1 MRSSWSTTGLE
12 MGAWHGFGNTCPGS
26 ALSRT
31 GRIAG
36 SVRRETKASGSAAVQ
51 GIRISRGRHV
61 LILDIDTVPQPGSLD
76 TLLQTACDHPAAG
89 VVAPRLV
96 GLDGQLQLSARRFP
110 TVLSKILRQRAQLH
124 TQGYL
129 ASENLAHWSH
139 DHLRYVD
146 YVIGAAQLLNR
157 DALAEIG
164 LFDERIF
171 YGPEDVDLCLR
182 MWQGPVPANVAGGLA
197 RCVPAGCNDPACR
210 AADDPIR
217 EGLLLTNRY
226 RPFRWPGLVFRQT
239 RLSVHKT
246 PGTDPNP
253 GRGVIHGGPYKGVAE
268 RKRLRSARATH
279 CRQDASGRED
289 CRQDASG
296 REDRLPG
303 P

>member
-1 MRSSWSTTGLE
+1 MLSIVLLTYNSVRYI
-12 MGAWHGFGNTCPGS
+12 PGCLS
-26 ALSRT
+26 ALQGQLPTIAHEVIVVDNGSRD
-31 GRIAG
+31 GGVAWIRQHMPRVRIIENRQNRG
-36 SVRRETKASGSAAVQ
+36 VGAARNQ

-182 MWQGPVPANVAGGLA
+182 MWQAGWRVAYQPAATILHAEQRMTRSVKGFFSRTGIGHFVGLA
-197 RCVPAGCNDPACR
+197 WFFAKHGYLFTRPR
-210 AADDPIR
+210 ARIQTLVAASSTADR
-217 EGLLLTNRY
+217 
-226 RPFRWPGLVFRQT
+226 T
-239 RLSVHKT
+239 R
-246 PGTDPNP
+246 
-253 GRGVIHGGPYKGVAE
+253 
-268 RKRLRSARATH
+268 
-279 CRQDASGRED
+279 ASQSEN
-289 CRQDASG
+289 A
-296 REDRLPG
+296 
-303 P
+303 